1 MKLSMA
7 NLIKVKIIM
16 GVNMTRIGVYVCH
29 CGGNISDTVD
39 VEEVAQFASH
49 LPDVVVVRSIS
60 HMCSESGQKAIIDDV
75 REYKL
80 DRVVVAA
87 CSPQFQGSTFEKA
100 LVKAG
105 LNPSMVE
112 MANIREQSAWPH
124 YETPEEATEK
134 AKVLTA
140 MAVERIR
147 RTKPVERE
155 AIKIGKNVLVIGGG
169 IAGIQASLDLANAGF
184 NVFLVEE
191 KPSIGGHMAQ
201 LSRTFPTEDCASCIL
216 SPKMADVADH
226 PNIHLLT
233 YTEILDISGS
243 VGNFKVRLKQK
254 PRYVDPSKCTACG
267 ECEKVCPVSVPDEFN
282 LGMTKRKAI
291 YLPSPTAVPHAHV
304 IDENACLGIVP
315 LRCGL
320 CEQACEAN
328 AINYDDTPKY
338 INLDIDTIIV
348 ATGFEIFNASKKPQ
362 YGYGRFQNV
371 ITALELERLIVEAA
385 EGHFIRPIGKDI
397 AFIQCVGSRDKQ
409 VGNLYCS
416 RICCMYAT
424 KLASLLKRADPSR
437 DVYIFYTDL
446 RAYGKGFEEYYRR
459 AQELGVKFIRGR
471 PGELQEDPE
480 TKKVIVRVED
490 TLTRKIIEKKFDLV
504 VLSVGLVPSKGT
516 LKIAEMLKLPRSSD
530 GFLKEA
536 HPKFRPVD
544 TPVEGVFVAGTAQG
558 PKDIPDTVAQA
569 SAAAARAMA
578 IMNKGELE
586 LSPIKAIVYE
596 EKCDGCGECI
606 EACPV
611 DAIKLNGKA
620 RINAAICK
628 GCGACISSCPR
639 DAIDLKIF
647 SNDEIMAEIEAA
659 VKNKKEGEHRILIFA
674 DDMCTYT
681 LADGVGT
688 SKMKYPS
695 DTFIIRV
702 PSSSRITPKMMIKAF
717 ELGADAIFLGEC
729 EEAVSPYP
737 GTLNVIKENVEKAR
751 EILKQAG
758 ISPERIQYD
767 TFVTVMF
774 PKFVKIANKLHEIA
788 ESEEI
793 SKEKRMRLREIEV
806 VR

>member
-348 ATGFEIFNASKKPQ
+348 ATGFEIFDASKKPQ

-793 SKEKRMRLREIEV
+793 SKDKRMRLREIEV

>member
-1 MKLSMA
+1 MA
-7 NLIKVKIIM
+7 NLIKVKIIRR
-16 GVNMTRIGVYVCH
+16 VSMTRIGVYVCH
-29 CGGNISDTVD
+29 CGGNISDTVN
-39 VEEVAQFASH
+39 VEEVAQFASR

-75 REYKL
+75 KQYKL

-87 CSPQFQGSTFEKA
+87 CSPQFQGSTFEKT
-100 LVKAG
+100 LIKAG

-124 YETPEEATEK
+124 YDTPQEATEK

-155 AIKIGKNVLVIGGG
+155 TIKIGKNVLVIGGG

-191 KPSIGGHMAQ
+191 KPTIGGHMAQ

-254 PRYVDPSKCTACG
+254 PRYVDADKCTACG
-267 ECEKVCPVSVPDEFN
+267 ECEKVCPVNVPDEFN

-291 YLPSPTAVPHAHV
+291 YLPSPTAVPHAHL

-348 ATGFEIFNASKKPQ
+348 ATGFEIFDARKKPQ

-385 EGHFIRPIGKDI
+385 EGHFIRPIGKNI

-446 RAYGKGFEEYYRR
+446 RAYGKGFEEYYRK

-578 IMNKGELE
+578 IMNRGELE

-606 EACPV
+606 DACPV
-611 DAIKLNGKA
+611 DAISMNGKA
-620 RINAAICK
+620 SINAAICK
-628 GCGACISSCPR
+628 GCGACIGYCPR

-659 VKNKKEGEHRILIFA
+659 LKDKKDGEHRILIFA

-702 PSSSRITPKMMIKAF
+702 PSSSRVTTKMMIKAF

-737 GTLNVIKENVEKAR
+737 GTLKAIKENVEKAR
-751 EILKQAG
+751 EMLKQAG

-774 PKFVKIANKLHEIA
+774 PKFVKIANKLHEMA
-788 ESEEI
+788 TKNEI
-793 SKEKRMRLREIEV
+793 SKEKRRRLHKIEV
-806 VR
+806 VE

>member
-348 ATGFEIFNASKKPQ
+348 ATGFEIFDASKKPQ

-544 TPVEGVFVAGTAQG
+544 TPIEGVFVAGTAQG

-578 IMNKGELE
+578 IMNRGELE

-793 SKEKRMRLREIEV
+793 SKEKRTRLREIEV

>member
-1 MKLSMA
+1 MINGKT
-7 NLIKVKIIM
+7 IKEGK
-16 GVNMTRIGVYVCH
+16 MTRIGVYVCH

-39 VEEVAQFASH
+39 VEEVAKFASR

-75 REYKL
+75 KEYKL
-80 DRVVVAA
+80 DRVVVSA

-100 LVKAG
+100 LIKAG
-105 LNPSMVE
+105 LNPKMVE

-124 YETPEEATEK
+124 YELPDEATEK

-140 MAVERIR
+140 MAVEKIR

-155 AIKIGKNVLVIGGG
+155 TIKIGKNVLVIGGG

-184 NVFLVEE
+184 NVYLVEE
-191 KPSIGGHMAQ
+191 KPTIGGHMAQ

-216 SPKMADVADH
+216 SPKMADAADH

-233 YTEILDISGS
+233 YSEILDISGS
-243 VGNFKVRLKQK
+243 VGNFKVRIKQK
-254 PRYVDPSKCTACG
+254 PRYVDPDKCTACG

-291 YLPSPTAVPHAHV
+291 YLPASTAVPHSYL

-320 CEQACEAN
+320 CEQVCEAN
-328 AINYDDTPKY
+328 AINYDDMPKY

-348 ATGFEIFNASKKPQ
+348 ATGFDIFDARLKPQ

-371 ITALELERLIVEAA
+371 ITALELERLIVEEA

-471 PGELQEDPE
+471 PGELHEDPK

-578 IMNKGELE
+578 IMNRGELE
-586 LSPIKAIVYE
+586 LSPIKAIVDE
-596 EKCDGCGECI
+596 SKCDGCGECV
-606 EACPV
+606 EHCPV

-620 RINAAICK
+620 SINAAVCK
-628 GCGACISSCPR
+628 GCGACIGYCPR
-639 DAIDLKIF
+639 DAIDLKLF

-659 VKNKKEGEHRILIFA
+659 VKDKKEGEHRILIFA

-688 SKMKYPS
+688 AKLKYPT

-702 PSSSRITPKMMIKAF
+702 PSSSRVTAKMMLKAF
-717 ELGADAIFLGEC
+717 ELGADGIFLGEC

-737 GTLNVIKENVEKAR
+737 GTIEAIKYNVEKAR
-751 EILKQAG
+751 EALKNAG
-758 ISPERIQYD
+758 ISPERIQYS

-774 PKFVKIANKLHEIA
+774 QKFVKIANKMHEIA
-788 ESEEI
+788 EKEGEI
-793 SKEKRMRLREIEV
+793 EKEKRMRLGKIEV
-806 VR
+806 IE

>member
-348 ATGFEIFNASKKPQ
+348 ATGFEIFDASKKPQ

-544 TPVEGVFVAGTAQG
+544 TPIEGVFVAGTAQG

>member
-348 ATGFEIFNASKKPQ
+348 ATGFEIFDASKKPQ

-774 PKFVKIANKLHEIA
+774 PKFVRIANKLHEIA

-793 SKEKRMRLREIEV
+793 SKDKRMRLREIEV

>member
-1 MKLSMA
+1 M
-7 NLIKVKIIM
+7 
-16 GVNMTRIGVYVCH
+16 RIGVYVCH
-29 CGGNISDTVD
+29 CGGNISDVVD
-39 VEEVAQFASH
+39 VEEVAKFASK
-49 LPDVVVVRSIS
+49 LQDVVVVRSIS

-75 REYKL
+75 KEYKL
-80 DRVVVAA
+80 DRIVVAA
-87 CSPQFQGSTFEKA
+87 CSPQFQGSTFEKT
-100 LVKAG
+100 LLKAG
-105 LNPSMVE
+105 LNPNMVE

-124 YETPEEATEK
+124 YDIPDKATEK

-147 RTKPVERE
+147 KTKPVERE
-155 AIKIGKNVLVIGGG
+155 VMKIGKNVLVIGGG
-169 IAGIQASLDLANAGF
+169 IAGIQAALDLGNAGF

-191 KPSIGGHMAQ
+191 KPTIGGHMAQ

-233 YTEILDISGS
+233 YSEILEVTGS

-254 PRYVDPSKCTACG
+254 PRYVDPNKCTACG

-291 YLPSPTAVPHAHV
+291 YLPSSTAVPHAHV
-304 IDENACLGIVP
+304 IDEDACLGIVP
-315 LRCGL
+315 LRCGE
-320 CEQACEAN
+320 CIKACEAN

-348 ATGFEIFNASKKPQ
+348 ATGFEIFDAKLKPQ
-362 YGYGRFQNV
+362 YGYGKFKNV
-371 ITALELERLIVEAA
+371 ITALEMERLIVEAA
-385 EGHFIRPIGKDI
+385 EGHFIRPIGKNI

-471 PGELQEDPE
+471 PGELYEEPE
-480 TKKVIVRVED
+480 TKKVILRVED

-544 TPVEGVFVAGTAQG
+544 TPIEGIFIAGAAQG

-569 SAAAARAMA
+569 SAAAARA
-578 IMNKGELE
+578 ISLMNKGEFE
-586 LSPIKAIVYE
+586 LSPIKAIIYDD
-596 EKCDGCGECI
+596 KCDGCGLCI
-606 EACPV
+606 GACPV

-620 RINAAICK
+620 SINAAICK
-628 GCGACISSCPR
+628 GCGSCISSCPR
-639 DAIDLKIF
+639 DAIDLKIY
-647 SNDEIMAEIEAA
+647 SNEEIMAEIEATL
-659 VKNKKEGEHRILIFA
+659 KDKKVGEKRIIVFA

-695 DTFIIRV
+695 NIFIIRV
-702 PSSSRITPKMMIKAF
+702 PSSSGITPKIMLKAF
-717 ELGADAIFLGEC
+717 EMGADGIFLGEC

-737 GTLNVIKENVEKAR
+737 NTLKVIKENVEKAR
-751 EILKQAG
+751 MALQNVG
-758 ISPERIQYD
+758 IEPERIQYSS
-767 TFVTVMF
+767 FVTVMF
-774 PKFVKIANKLHEIA
+774 PKFVNLMNKMVEIVNKYGNIL
-788 ESEEI
+788 E
-793 SKEKRMRLREIEV
+793 EKRKKLQVVEV
-806 VR
+806 IR

>member
-1 MKLSMA
+1 M
-7 NLIKVKIIM
+7 
-16 GVNMTRIGVYVCH
+16 RIGVYVCH
-29 CGGNISDTVD
+29 CGGNISDIVD
-39 VEEVAQFASH
+39 VDEVAQFASH

-60 HMCSESGQKAIIDDV
+60 HMCSESGQKAIVDDV
-75 REYKL
+75 GEYRL

-87 CSPQFQGSTFEKA
+87 CSPQFQGTTFEKT
-100 LVKAG
+100 LLKAG
-105 LNPSMVE
+105 LKPNMVE

-124 YETPEEATEK
+124 YEMPEKATEK

-140 MAVERIR
+140 MAVEKIR
-147 RTKPVERE
+147 RAKPVERE
-155 AIKIGKNVLVIGGG
+155 SMKIGKNVLVIGGG

-184 NVFLVEE
+184 NVFLVE
-191 KPSIGGHMAQ
+191 KSPTIGGHMAQ

-216 SPKMADVADH
+216 TPKMADVAEH

-233 YTEILDISGS
+233 YSEILEVSGS
-243 VGNFKVRLKQK
+243 VGNFKVRIKMK
-254 PRYVDPSKCTACG
+254 PRYVDESRCTACR

-291 YLPSPTAVPHAHV
+291 YLPSSIATPHSHV
-304 IDENACLGIVP
+304 IDADACLGIVP

-320 CEQACEAN
+320 CEQVCEAN
-328 AINYDDTPKY
+328 AINYDDMPKY

-348 ATGFEIFNASKKPQ
+348 ATGFDIFNAKLKPQ
-362 YGYGRFQNV
+362 YGYGKFQNV
-371 ITALELERLIVEAA
+371 ITALELERMIVEAA
-385 EGHFIRPIGKDI
+385 EGHIIRPIGKDI

-437 DVYIFYTDL
+437 DIYIFYTDL
-446 RAYGKGFEEYYRR
+446 RAYGKGFEEYYRN
-459 AQELGVKFIRGR
+459 AQNLGIKFIRGR
-471 PGELQEDPE
+471 PGELMENPE
-480 TKKVIVRVED
+480 NKKVIVRVED
-490 TLTRKIIEKKFDLV
+490 TLTRKIIEKEFDLV

-516 LKIAEMLKLPRSSD
+516 IEIAEMLKLPRSSD

-544 TPVEGVFVAGTAQG
+544 TPIEGIFVAGTAQG

-569 SAAAARAMA
+569 SAAAARA
-578 IMNKGELE
+578 ITLMNKGEFE
-586 LSPIKAIVYE
+586 MSPIKAIIDE

-606 EACPV
+606 KHCPV
-611 DAIKLNGKA
+611 DAIKMNGKA
-620 RINAAICK
+620 KINIPICK

-659 VKNKKEGEHRILIFA
+659 LKDKKAGEKRILIFA
-674 DDMCTYT
+674 DNICTYT

-688 SKMKYPS
+688 AKMRYSS
-695 DTFIIRV
+695 DAFIIRV
-702 PSSSRITPKMMIKAF
+702 PSSSRVTPKMMLKAF
-717 ELGADAIFLGEC
+717 EMGADGIFLGEC

-737 GTLNVIKENVEKAR
+737 KTLKVIEENVKKVKDA
-751 EILKQAG
+751 LSKAG
-758 ISPERIQYD
+758 IEPDRVQYSP
-767 TFVTVMF
+767 FVTVMF
-774 PKFVKIANKLHEIA
+774 PKFVNIANKMAEIA
-788 ESEEI
+788 NKYGNIPE
-793 SKEKRMRLREIEV
+793 EKRKKLNIVEV
-806 VR
+806 VE